1 MKLVFAERAWEDYL
15 YWQRCEP
22 ASAKD
27 ARERATRQQNDKK
40 ILKRINMLIKDIKR
54 NPFEGIGDPEPLKY
68 NWSGFWSR
76 RITKEHRLVY
86 AVENDSILIAQ
97 CRFHY

>member
-1 MKLVFAERAWEDYL
+1 MKLIFAERGWEDYL
-15 YWQRCEP
+15 YWQR
-22 ASAKD
+22 
-27 ARERATRQQNDKK
+27 TDKK
-40 ILKRINMLIKDIKR
+40 TLKRINTLIKDIKR
-54 NPFEGIGDPEPLKY
+54 NPYSGIGDPEPLKY

-86 AVENDSILIAQ
+86 AVEKDAISIAQ